1 LLRLLPMVDVNFLG
15 TCDIAGAG
23 AHSATEYHIQ
33 AAVLVAASKV
43 CPRGT
48 FLNEWPIG
56 NLRLDFLYIHDE
68 TNRWGFEITRNGA
81 DVDGH
86 MKRFEDGS
94 YTAACSDWLVVDFC
108 TFPSSVPAP
117 SKPKLVRISPHP
129 CVGWDA
135 FTVSSDS
142 KTVYVPRNGIPQQL
156 VVDDTSQLQVK
167 PCVETM
173 EIRPGTISVQVWRL
187 RLGLE
192 GKVEVDTSSDLFYVV
207 GQFDTLD
214 ALKMAI
220 LKDLRSELHRS
231 QMKLYVQDPSN
242 TWKLQTADLS
252 VIPQETDQTKFVY
265 GFIC

>member
-86 MKRFEDGS
+86 MKRFDDGP
-94 YTAACSDWLVVDFC
+94 YAAACSDWLVVDFC
-108 TFPSSVPAP
+108 TNPSPPAP

-129 CVGWDA
+129 CIGWDA
-135 FTVSSDS
+135 FTVSFDS
-142 KTVYVPRNGIPQQL
+142 KTVYVPRNGIPHHL
-156 VVDDTSQLQVK
+156 VVDDVK
-167 PCVETM
+167 PCVETV
-173 EIRPGTISVQVWRL
+173 ELRPGSVWVQQLTSNSSNVL
-187 RLGLE
+187 EAEGDSFLVE
-192 GKVEVDTSSDLFYVV
+192 GKFDCISTLKQDIKRMEELQCPLSRLKIFAKEDNGWKQQQPQWPVSSVWSYGYL
-207 GQFDTLD
+207 LPE
-214 ALKMAI
+214 A
-220 LKDLRSELHRS
+220 
-231 QMKLYVQDPSN
+231 P
-242 TWKLQTADLS
+242 TA
-252 VIPQETDQTKFVY
+252 
-265 GFIC
+265 